1 MPLIAIKKDKDYL
14 RIAVASGSRTSGR
27 IQFESAESVELAGE
41 TEVLSP
47 TRLGEKLRAVLNQ
60 LGASKGDATVI
71 VARSDVEM
79 GQFQLP
85 LVPDDELPDMVRF
98 QARNQFTSITDDSV
112 VDFVV
117 LSSTETK
124 ITVLAA
130 VLTEE
135 NLKRIHATIEP
146 TGLKLKHIVL
156 RPFGAAELIH
166 AGHPDSRCRM
176 IIEIIGRE
184 ADLSVVRNDQ
194 LILSRTVRVP
204 DSYTVE
210 KFDAWLPGE
219 IRRTITAAQNQL
231 GSDEVESIV
240 VCGSIEE
247 HERLGQELEASFQT
261 ETRFIRPF
269 ELINKSSRFQ
279 SPARSD
285 GFASLLGSLLRN
297 TSEPNRGIDFA
308 NPRKRVAKKLDHKKI
323 AKIAAV
329 AAAFLV
335 LGAGGIWWLL
345 SNKQAEIARLQGLID
360 QLQPETQQTEGAIQN
375 AEIIDEWKKR
385 QIDWVEELYR
395 LSHAVPEPDDTRL
408 IRVTANANRIENASL
423 QLSGLLK
430 DSSFRDVKN
439 RLEERPYVVRPKNI
453 TTTAEGGFSQKYVV
467 DLFFPFPK
475 ILPNGQ
481 VVNFDEAQ
489 KKDQTNTENNELDTT
504 TDSETVITAEDT
516 PEDTE
521 VE

>member
-27 IQFESAESVELAGE
+27 IQFESAESVELTGE
-41 TEVLSP
+41 TEELSP
-47 TRLGEKLRAVLNQ
+47 ARLGEKLHAVLNQ
-60 LGASKGDATVI
+60 LGVSKGDATVI
-71 VARSDVEM
+71 VARNDVEM

-85 LVPDDELPDMVRF
+85 AVPDDELPDMVRF
-98 QARNQFTSITDDSV
+98 QARNQFTSITEDSV

-117 LSSTETK
+117 LASTDTK
-124 ITVLAA
+124 TTVLAA

-135 NLKRIHATIEP
+135 TLNRIRATIEP

-166 AGHPDSRCRM
+166 AGHPDPRCRM

-184 ADLSVVRNDQ
+184 ADLSVVRNDK

-219 IRRTITAAQNQL
+219 IRRTMTAAQSQL
-231 GSDEVESIV
+231 GSDEIESII
-240 VCGSIEE
+240 VCSSVEE
-247 HERLGQELEASFQT
+247 HGRLGQELEASFQT
-261 ETRFIRPF
+261 EIKFIRPF
-269 ELINKSSRFQ
+269 ELINKSNRFQ
-279 SPARSD
+279 SPAHND

-297 TSEPNRGIDFA
+297 TSESHHGIDFA

-323 AKIAAV
+323 MKFAAIAAT
-329 AAAFLV
+329 LLI
-335 LGAGGIWWLL
+335 LGAGGIWWTL
-345 SNKQAEIARLQGLID
+345 SNKQAEITRLQGLID
-360 QLQPETQQTEGAIQN
+360 QLRPETQQTEGAIQN

-408 IRVTANANRIENASL
+408 IRVTANANRIDNASL

-430 DSSFRDVKN
+430 NSSFRDVKDQ
-439 RLEERPYVVRPKNI
+439 LEDRPYVVRPKNI
-453 TTTAEGGFSQKYVV
+453 TTTADGGFSQKYVV

-481 VVNFDEAQ
+481 VVNFDEAP
-489 KKDQTNTENNELDTT
+489 KKDQTNAENNQPDAAAEP
-504 TDSETVITAEDT
+504 ETVIDAKGT